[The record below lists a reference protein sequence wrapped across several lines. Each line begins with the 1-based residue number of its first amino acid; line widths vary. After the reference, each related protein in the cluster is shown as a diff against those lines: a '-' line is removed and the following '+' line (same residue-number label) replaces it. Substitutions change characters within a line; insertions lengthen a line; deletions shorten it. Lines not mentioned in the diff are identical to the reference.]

1 MIFINCCL
9 NYVQIKKEKKSTK
22 TWIFIKVKNRG
33 WKTCLSKKK
42 NKRKKNTNCLVMKNS
57 LKSFEVKELLKK
69 GKRIVSED
77 FVLVHKNLNKEGKN
91 SAIIISKK
99 NIRKAS
105 KRNYTRRVIRNLLK
119 QNNIPFSKFILMYT
133 GKDYEFKNIKKKLQT
148 LISNL

>member
-1 MIFINCCL
+1 
-9 NYVQIKKEKKSTK
+9 
-22 TWIFIKVKNRG
+22 
-33 WKTCLSKKK
+33 
-42 NKRKKNTNCLVMKNS
+42 MKNS

-69 GKRIVSED
+69 GKRIVGGD

-99 NIRKAS
+99 NIRKAN